1 MPSGLIYSLYITKIF
16 FRKCIVVPKKP
27 HPVSRKWKKADIFFG
42 TLQKIKIESRAWPCS
57 RELFTVAF
65 SRKFFFRKWIV
76 LPKTPHPVSRK
87 LKKRYF
93 FRPLKKWN
101 SKIRLSHALGPF
113 FRVSISQ
120 KKFLQCIVL
129 PKTPHPV
136 SRVFKYKHF
145 FTTTL
150 KNRNLKIGLS
160 HALGTY

>member
-65 SRKFFFRKWIV
+65 SRKFLFRKWIV

-113 FRVSISQ
+113 LEFHTTN
-120 KKFLQCIVL
+120 KNF
-129 PKTPHPV
+129 PV
-136 SRVFKYKHF
+136 VCSVA
-145 FTTTL
+145 
-150 KNRNLKIGLS
+150 KNPSPSFADIKNW
-160 HALGTY
+160 YF